1 MSKLFGGL
9 FYTESWGAP
18 ILSGITL
25 VCRFKPYY
33 TRTTIVSRIQVLSR
47 SGSQEQQH
55 HFIDLLD
62 LNVEGS
68 DGMSSSVDGLVRGN
82 EKNCVK
88 LRGLPWAA
96 KPEDVISFFGDLG
109 SEIAPKGIHMVLS
122 PMVSKCISF
131 IYLA

>member
-1 MSKLFGGL
+1 M
-9 FYTESWGAP
+9 
-18 ILSGITL
+18 
-25 VCRFKPYY
+25 CHFKSYY
-33 TRTTIVSRIQVLSR
+33 RLTTIVPRIQVLSR

-62 LNVEGS
+62 LNVESS

-122 PMVSKCISF
+122 PMVSKCMSF
-131 IYLA
+131 T

>member
-1 MSKLFGGL
+1 MSICLCQSSLGDF

-18 ILSGITL
+18 ILSGVTL

-96 KPEDVISFFGDLG
+96 KPEDVISFLWGPRVRNCSQG
-109 SEIAPKGIHMVLS
+109 YSHGAESNGE
-122 PMVSKCISF
+122 
-131 IYLA
+131 